1 MSTFKGICQEVP
13 QIRIDYFRA
22 SPDALPPLA
31 CFLSHAHSDHLQ
43 GLESFRSPFIY
54 CSAATRELVLG
65 LEKYPHRINFA
76 KGILETRKQTYGHLK
91 KLLIAIPLET
101 PTDIELTPERTIRVT
116 LFDAN
121 HCVGA
126 VMFLIQSGGQAI
138 LYTGDIR
145 SEPWWVNSL
154 IRHPILIPYATG
166 VEKLNTIYLDTTFAS
181 KQQPYHHFPSKAAGI
196 QEMLDKVHKFPKH
209 STVFY
214 FDAWTFGYEECWM
227 ALSGAL
233 QSRVHLDDYRLRLYN
248 ATKVPSLVGFQCGNR
263 EQAGCLTSDQDT
275 PRIHSCERGTE
286 CIVYRPHVDFVRITP
301 IVSRHDGYEI
311 PELGVGGGQSDLSHT
326 CEFDINDSASF
337 GQLVALCASK
347 LNNEPQLLTNIVKH
361 LTAIAEDG
369 HTIQLQLPGPSA
381 GDHITDSDASAPF
394 PLDLIVEALVKAVQ
408 EHPQLSKP
416 TETESLRKDGLPR
429 VILPAEHEDVA
440 RFGRPWKN
448 PELAEPIAHGV
459 KRRRSLSRS
468 DGGSHYRPRAPIP
481 SEGSV
486 QRNDFHHRP
495 ARVIPQPV
503 RAETRRP
510 HDYGRLSPV
519 QFPRQQRAESR
530 RPHDYGRLSPVQFS
544 RQPSVGQ
551 SRRPHASSMREPSTN
566 EQANKLSK
574 DASISLA
581 RRQQAYDAARGR
593 DGRDWSDVGLTSVR
607 GHHHAKEEEL

>member
-76 KGILETRKQTYGHLK
+76 KGILETRKQTYAHLK

-101 PTDIELTPERTIRVT
+101 PTDIELTPEKTIRVT

-248 ATKVPSLVGFQCGNR
+248 ATKVPSLVGFQIMFGVSQNANGN
-263 EQAGCLTSDQDT
+263 
-275 PRIHSCERGTE
+275 TE
-286 CIVYRPHVDFVRITP
+286 DVDLVRITP
-301 IVSRHDGYEI
+301 IVSRHDGCEI

-326 CEFDINDSASF
+326 CEFDMNDSASF

-347 LNNEPQLLTNIVKH
+347 LNNEPQLLTNIVEH
-361 LTAIAEDG
+361 LNAIAKDG
-369 HTIQLQLPGPSA
+369 HTIQLKLPGPLA
-381 GDHITDSDASAPF
+381 GDQITDSDASTPF
-394 PLDLIVEALVKAVQ
+394 PLDLVVEALVKAVQ
-408 EHPQLSKP
+408 GHPQLSKP

-429 VILPAEHEDVA
+429 VIV
-440 RFGRPWKN
+440 
-448 PELAEPIAHGV
+448 
-459 KRRRSLSRS
+459 SRS
-468 DGGSHYRPRAPIP
+468 
-481 SEGSV
+481 
-486 QRNDFHHRP
+486 Q
-495 ARVIPQPV
+495 
-503 RAETRRP
+503 
-510 HDYGRLSPV
+510 
-519 QFPRQQRAESR
+519 
-530 RPHDYGRLSPVQFS
+530 
-544 RQPSVGQ
+544 
-551 SRRPHASSMREPSTN
+551 
-566 EQANKLSK
+566 
-574 DASISLA
+574 
-581 RRQQAYDAARGR
+581 
-593 DGRDWSDVGLTSVR
+593 
-607 GHHHAKEEEL
+607 